1 MWHILGNCL
10 CVASCSTAGPGDQD
24 GGIIIRAGSTV
35 RSMRLALG
43 TECIGYDGYDD
54 YNPDAAYFRA
64 PSPHDDSG
72 VSSDADPRVGS
83 VLKTPMPKWEP
94 EPDGLDMA
102 LDDLIGGEVIDL
114 EEDEAAKANAFN
126 LKHARVMR
134 SVKQMGLTAETM
146 HVRRAPQDKDGSRD
160 QRGRPRADAPRRQR
174 WSGGGGG
181 RDRWS
186 PAEKVTRWISWVVQ
200 AGYKD
205 LEIVRSE
212 GGWVDVAALAEAM
225 ARDRK
230 DLGSFDPL
238 KLKEFIQASDSEGR
252 FEINGMMQL
261 RKVPKDL
268 RRSRDQRSPFE
279 RQAHR
284 DPLETVEVASS
295 ASSGCRRPA
304 SPSIDYSDDGQMA
317 DDPQGDALAAEC
329 AEKMR
334 VSGDVEIDVK
344 PVKAEARFPSAKE
357 VPKPSSPP
365 GDHWTRFQD
374 EGGGQGLMLN
384 SCDYWWFYDGPL
396 GMFWAGADTTQI
408 LPYVSDCVSLGRP
421 AAQGLDGNMANL
433 GIGVH
438 NWMSTPKEKK
448 GEDDDVARRRLF
460 RGTRLCNWA
469 GDLKDLPDFS
479 KTRLCD
485 PFMKSGACE
494 HGTSCK
500 FAHSHDELRPSYISS
515 KGRQAF
521 STAPARSS
529 QASGSEDPTGPTPLP
544 NLPPATKAGLLHSAA
559 MYSLMLQG
567 LQVSSASSA
576 TPNPN
581 PSPNEAVVTLSP
593 SPREM
598 QRGRVPQ
605 RGIPMEEKSREM
617 EKSLHSEMERNFTW
631 SRQTT
636 ADVTE
641 SVRSRTPDDFFRQT
655 TDERRSCFSRQTTEE
670 RRSCFS
676 RQTTEERRPCLPLS
690 QLLSLPEPGEHT
702 DASTHS
708 RAGSRSEDE
717 KEELQVRLKN
727 TFLHFEPAEGAEANV
742 GFKRSASLPALPCDQ
757 PEASLEELKDSS

>member
-1 MWHILGNCL
+1 VMSRNGRSRSPTSSATSALKISRAIAGFGRYPSKRPPGLMVDHLGCMKL
-10 CVASCSTAGPGDQD
+10 DDIMRCWGVKHDLEEKDIMHAVRKHMFREYADGGSLRFAIDGDQD
-24 GGIIIRAGSTV
+24 GGIIIRVMPSQDD
-35 RSMRLALG
+35 RPRHR
-43 TECIGYDGYDD
+43 CIGYDGYDD

-64 PSPHDDSG
+64 FGQQPPQKR
-72 VSSDADPRVGS
+72 VPKMVGS
-83 VLKTPMPKWEP
+83 VLKTPMPKP
-94 EPDGLDMA
+94 MPVNGRSRNKLDMA

-374 EGGGQGLMLN
+374 EGGG
-384 SCDYWWFYDGPL
+384 DYWWFYDGPL

-408 LPYVSDCVSLGRP
+408 LPYVSD
-421 AAQGLDGNMANL
+421 
-433 GIGVH
+433 
-438 NWMSTPKEKK
+438 
-448 GEDDDVARRRLF
+448 
-460 RGTRLCNWA
+460 
-469 GDLKDLPDFS
+469 
-479 KTRLCD
+479 
-485 PFMKSGACE
+485 
-494 HGTSCK
+494 
-500 FAHSHDELRPSYISS
+500 
-515 KGRQAF
+515 
-521 STAPARSS
+521 
-529 QASGSEDPTGPTPLP
+529 
-544 NLPPATKAGLLHSAA
+544 
-559 MYSLMLQG
+559 
-567 LQVSSASSA
+567 
-576 TPNPN
+576 
-581 PSPNEAVVTLSP
+581 
-593 SPREM
+593 
-598 QRGRVPQ
+598 
-605 RGIPMEEKSREM
+605 
-617 EKSLHSEMERNFTW
+617 
-631 SRQTT
+631 
-636 ADVTE
+636 
-641 SVRSRTPDDFFRQT
+641 
-655 TDERRSCFSRQTTEE
+655 
-670 RRSCFS
+670 
-676 RQTTEERRPCLPLS
+676 
-690 QLLSLPEPGEHT
+690 
-702 DASTHS
+702 
-708 RAGSRSEDE
+708 
-717 KEELQVRLKN
+717 
-727 TFLHFEPAEGAEANV
+727 
-742 GFKRSASLPALPCDQ
+742 
-757 PEASLEELKDSS
+757 